1 VVLAWLSA
9 LGQGSSHQQG
19 LSMRVHGVATA
30 LVAIWRRRRQEH
42 HCGRH
47 SQANC
52 NEQKKLF
59 FQLQQ
64 DTNQKHATYQTKAR
78 FEPCICQQE
87 KSSNKNIASHS
98 QTTAPLP
105 VHTFD
110 GLTSN
115 YKQLKE
121 KNGLGKETT

>member
-1 VVLAWLSA
+1 MAWRQRWLPS
-9 LGQGSSHQQG
+9 
-19 LSMRVHGVATA
+19 GVGAGKSTTA
-30 LVAIWRRRRQEH
+30 S
-42 HCGRH
+42 G
-47 SQANC
+47 ANC